1 MGSGHQF
8 ADAAD
13 QIGEPI
19 RGLSGECFD
28 RDDDVVDVE
37 RQRHQP
43 ASQCQRAQYG
53 EGEQHPVS
61 APWRRIGIGGDTGT
75 VGSRVGLRLWLEG
88 CFRIGIVVIDE
99 EIRIRGGVRY
109 RRRRL
114 HGQAR
119 RLVEYRP
126 HLGKQREVGMLV
138 DGDAGI
144 GVAEQGP
151 GIPDLLP

>member
-8 ADAAD
+8 ADASD

-61 APWRRIGIGGDTGT
+61 APWRRIGIGGGTGT
-75 VGSRVGLRLWLEG
+75 VGYGVGLPAPESRFRRVERGRGFGQVLADCLNAHAEG
-88 CFRIGIVVIDE
+88 
-99 EIRIRGGVRY
+99 
-109 RRRRL
+109 
-114 HGQAR
+114 
-119 RLVEYRP
+119 LVPPYLP
-126 HLGKQREVGMLV
+126 DYL
-138 DGDAGI
+138 D
-144 GVAEQGP
+144 GVAEWGADDSHAPSGRQRRGAH
-151 GIPDLLP
+151 L